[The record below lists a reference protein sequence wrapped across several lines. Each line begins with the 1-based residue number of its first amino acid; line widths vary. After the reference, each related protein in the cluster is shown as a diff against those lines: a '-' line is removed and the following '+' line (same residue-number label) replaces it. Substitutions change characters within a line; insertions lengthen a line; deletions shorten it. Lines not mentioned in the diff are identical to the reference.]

1 MCVNLSI
8 AILSRS
14 LSYDNTPP
22 LFRIPCYENH
32 PLYPEPSQRCPELI
46 TNFHQARGKHQ
57 NNKSLHT
64 PPFTLGSEFSGV
76 ILSTNPPALSLSSFP
91 AGARVYGSHLGAFA
105 THIYVPLT
113 SFRIIPSSWSFQDAA
128 GISSTLPVSYG
139 ALKRAGLERGQ
150 SVLVNAAAGGLGL
163 MAVQVAKAL
172 GCTVI
177 ATASTASKLAVAKK
191 FGADHLVNYAED
203 NWEKQVLDATNGMG
217 VDVVYDPVGLVDQ
230 SLRCLKHGGR
240 ILLIGFAGREGNME
254 KIAMNRVLL
263 KQAVIIGYRYG
274 ETRRRNPDEMRVIWE
289 ILDSM
294 IARGEIKPTVY
305 DRDFKG
311 LESIPRAMKE
321 MADRKVWGKAV
332 ITLEGADQVEKS
344 RKKLDIRANI

>member
-1 MCVNLSI
+1 MKAVVVDKFVSN
-8 AILSRS
+8 
-14 LSYDNTPP
+14 YDELKVTELEHHEVPYGHA
-22 LFRIPCYENH
+22 LVQVKAAGLTFVDL
-32 PLYPEPSQRCPELI
+32 LY
-46 TNFHQARGKHQ
+46 ARGKHQ

-76 ILSTNPPALSLSSFP
+76 ILSTNPPALPLSSFSP
-91 AGARVYGSHLGAFA
+91 GARVYGSHLGAFA
-105 THIYVPLT
+105 THIHVPLS
-113 SFRIIPSSWSFQDAA
+113 SFRIIPSQWSFQDAA

-139 ALKRAGLERGQ
+139 ALKRAGLEKGQ
-150 SVLVNAAAGGLGL
+150 SVLVHAAAGGLGL

-177 ATASTASKLAVAKK
+177 ATASTAAKLAVAKK
-191 FGADHLVNYAED
+191 FGADYLVNYSDEK
-203 NWEKQVLDATNGMG
+203 WEKRVLEATNGVG

-274 ETRRRNPDEMRVIWE
+274 ETHRRNPEETRVIWE
-289 ILDSM
+289 TLDSM
-294 IARGEIKPTVY
+294 ITKGDIKPTVY
-305 DRDFKG
+305 DGDFKG
-311 LESIPRAMKE
+311 LESVPHAMQE

-332 ITLEGADQVEKS
+332 INLDDVGQVANIP
-344 RKKLDIRANI
+344 KKVNIRASI

>member
-1 MCVNLSI
+1 MKSLVVDKFVNNYDELQVTELS
-8 AILSRS
+8 
-14 LSYDNTPP
+14 
-22 LFRIPCYENH
+22 NH
-32 PLYPEPSQRCPELI
+32 DVPYGHALVQVKAAGLTFVDLLY
-46 TNFHQARGKHQ
+46 ARGKHQ

-76 ILSTNPPALSLSSFP
+76 ILSTNPPALSLSSFSP
-91 AGARVYGSHLGAFA
+91 GARVYGSHLGAFA
-105 THIYVPLT
+105 THIYVPLS
-113 SFRIIPSSWSFQDAA
+113 SFRIVPSSWSFQDAA

-150 SVLVNAAAGGLGL
+150 SVLVHAAAGGLGL

-172 GCTVI
+172 GCTVV
-177 ATASTASKLAVAKK
+177 ATASTSSKLAVAKK
-191 FGADHLVNYAED
+191 FGADYLVNYSDED
-203 NWEKQVLDATNGMG
+203 WEKRVLDATKGVG

-274 ETRRRNPDEMRVIWE
+274 ETHRRNPEETRAIWE
-289 ILDSM
+289 TLDSM

-305 DRDFKG
+305 DGDFKG

-332 ITLEGADQVEKS
+332 ITLEGEDQAERRQ
-344 RKKLDIRANI
+344 RKVDIRANI

>member
-1 MCVNLSI
+1 MKALVVDKFVNN
-8 AILSRS
+8 
-14 LSYDNTPP
+14 YDELKVTELGHHDVPYGHA
-22 LFRIPCYENH
+22 LVQVKAVGLTFVDL
-32 PLYPEPSQRCPELI
+32 LY
-46 TNFHQARGKHQ
+46 ARGKHQ
-57 NNKSLHT
+57 NNRSLHT

-76 ILSTNPPALSLSSFP
+76 ILTTNPPALPLSSFSP
-91 AGARVYGSHLGAFA
+91 GARVYGSYLGAFA
-105 THIYVPLT
+105 THIYVPLS
-113 SFRIIPSSWSFQDAA
+113 SFSKIPSSWSFQEAA

-139 ALKRAGLERGQ
+139 ALKRAGLEKGQ
-150 SVLVNAAAGGLGL
+150 SVLVHAAAGGLGL

-172 GCTVI
+172 GCTVV

-191 FGADHLVNYAED
+191 FGADYLVNYSDEG
-203 NWEKQVLDATNGMG
+203 WEKRVLEATNGEG

-274 ETRRRNPDEMRVIWE
+274 ETHRRNPEETRAIWE
-289 ILDSM
+289 TLEPM
-294 IARGEIKPTVY
+294 IANGDVKPTVY
-305 DRDFKG
+305 DGDFKG
-311 LESIPRAMKE
+311 LGSIPRAMQE

-332 ITLEGADQVEKS
+332 ITLDDQVENN
-344 RKKLDIRANI
+344 RKKLDIRANL